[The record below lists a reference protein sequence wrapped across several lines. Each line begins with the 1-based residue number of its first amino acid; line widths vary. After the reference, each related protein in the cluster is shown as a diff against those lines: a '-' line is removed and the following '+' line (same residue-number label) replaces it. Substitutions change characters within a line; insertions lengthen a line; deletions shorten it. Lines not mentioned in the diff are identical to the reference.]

1 MLKTSTV
8 TNNVYA
14 VWCDGEDWIVLA
26 AAASKQEAKDHATPV
41 IADFLKLPP
50 AQVQSRIKIEIERS
64 NGKPV
69 TAPFHGV
76 AVTKEEFLTLGIS
89 TD

>member
-1 MLKTSTV
+1 MLKPST
-8 TNNVYA
+8 TKNNVYA
-14 VWCDGEDWIVLA
+14 VWYDGEDWIVLA
-26 AAASKQEAKDHATPV
+26 AAASKQEAKDHSIPV
-41 IADFLKLPP
+41 IADLLKLPP
-50 AQVQSRIKIEIERS
+50 ARVQSGVKIEIERS

-76 AVTKEEFLTLGIS
+76 AVTKDEFLTLGVS